1 VSTTPEL
8 IESLSQSLLPVR
20 PARPP
25 LQRACF
31 WLAGVLA
38 VIAILAFATG
48 VWPLMA
54 ARLAVSRFAVEE
66 AATLATGIAGV
77 MAAFLLSVP
86 DRSRSWLWLP
96 LPTLLLWLT
105 TSGYGCY
112 ENWVVT
118 GADGLKLG
126 RSGECFVFIV
136 GFSIPMAIALWVAL
150 RRSAAMLDPVKVT
163 AAGGLGI
170 AALAAAA
177 LQFWHPFDVTVADLI
192 AHSAAVLLVAAL
204 VVSTGRRQF
213 AVAHD

>member
-1 VSTTPEL
+1 MSTTPQL

-20 PARPP
+20 RSRPP

-31 WLAGVLA
+31 WLGGVLA
-38 VIAILAFATG
+38 VIAVVVFAAG
-48 VWPLMA
+48 VWPLMVE
-54 ARLAVSRFAVEE
+54 RLAVARFAIEE

-77 MAAFLLSVP
+77 MSAFLLSVP

-96 LPTLLLWLT
+96 LPFLLLWLA
-105 TSGYGCY
+105 TSSYGCY
-112 ENWVVT
+112 ENWLVT

-136 GFSIPMAIALWVAL
+136 GFSIPMAIALWVGL

-177 LQFWHPFDVTVADLI
+177 LQFWHPFDVTAADLI

-204 VVSTGRRQF
+204 VVSTARRQF
-213 AVAHD
+213 ALAAD